1 MKNKIFKISIIV
13 LIIGLIVGVYVYKN
27 KIDKD
32 VNIDKTQSQTMSQKE
47 IDFSMDIVDDD
58 FDIERLTSYGVPVII
73 DFGAGYCQPCKEFEP
88 TLHKLKEQYGDNI
101 IIKLIDI
108 EEYPEIADEYE
119 IMTVPTQLF
128 YNSNGTPYIP
138 LSNMTNT
145 NIEFKK
151 NENGDVLYT
160 KHKSGSSLN
169 KMKVFLNE
177 MGLDNTSE
185 VLEFLGYTTTPTP
198 NVTINK

>member
-108 EEYPEIADEYE
+108 EEYPEIADEYG

-145 NIEFKK
+145 NIEFEK
-151 NENGDVLYT
+151 NENSDVLYT
-160 KHKSGSSLN
+160 KHKSVSSLN

-185 VLEFLGYTTTPTP
+185 VLEFLGYTTTLTP
-198 NVTINK
+198 NATIKK